1 MGKQKSGANKGFA
14 FVIADSNGKPN
25 SGDRKLIRS
34 HVMRGKNTRATQP
47 RVVPNRD
54 RAPITT
60 DSVRTSDPA
69 PTVPQSTWSPL
80 MIEDPASLSD
90 EDEPEGLLRLLR
102 TPFDVFAC
110 PFADEIDSSSKEM
123 LFEFYAIIKEA
134 MYPVEW
140 CVRFDASKTPWF
152 HWLLVDPAYLH
163 SVLFTVAM
171 LHDWLLG
178 SKRSKKTNYHICKS
192 LTYLNENIA
201 SKEMAIADSTV
212 ATIVTMSMVAEMFG
226 DHAASAAHVAGLRQI
241 VKLRG
246 GIESFRHNLQLFAKI
261 CRVDIGWSLIT
272 GESPVYFS
280 DNLSYE
286 PAFASILGP
295 SPGGVT
301 PSQGPSP
308 MRNFVE
314 SLDLRLGYIFQ
325 DLQDFSSMVK
335 ILFRTQKI
343 DPIKFQQLMTS
354 IQYRLLYLELDDGTM
369 AESLRLAMLGFIAT
383 LYLHILGAR
392 LRFVWLSNR
401 LRETLQAVDLSR
413 AQTPSSRL
421 LLAWILVIGST
432 AVFDDNDDVWLLPKL
447 SSLRNSLA
455 QTWPKAKGNLAKVMW
470 IDNIHDA
477 KGVKVFEKLVLHVA
491 QIPSANEGAES
502 EDVDVLFELSDQ
514 SYQVLHRMTVEKE
527 RVLT

>member
-1 MGKQKSGANKGFA
+1 MSLF
-14 FVIADSNGKPN
+14 
-25 SGDRKLIRS
+25 RKL
-34 HVMRGKNTRATQP
+34 TQ
-47 RVVPNRD
+47 
-54 RAPITT
+54 I
-60 DSVRTSDPA
+60 S
-69 PTVPQSTWSPL
+69 
-80 MIEDPASLSD
+80 
-90 EDEPEGLLRLLR
+90 
-102 TPFDVFAC
+102 
-110 PFADEIDSSSKEM
+110 
-123 LFEFYAIIKEA
+123 
-134 MYPVEW
+134 
-140 CVRFDASKTPWF
+140 
-152 HWLLVDPAYLH
+152 
-163 SVLFTVAM
+163 
-171 LHDWLLG
+171 
-178 SKRSKKTNYHICKS
+178 
-192 LTYLNENIA
+192 
-201 SKEMAIADSTV
+201 
-212 ATIVTMSMVAEMFG
+212 
-226 DHAASAAHVAGLRQI
+226 
-241 VKLRG
+241 
-246 GIESFRHNLQLFAKI
+246 
-261 CRVDIGWSLIT
+261 VDIGWSLIT
-272 GESPVYFS
+272 GERPVYFS

-286 PAFASILGP
+286 PAFASTLGP

-308 MRNFVE
+308 IRNFVE

-325 DLQDFSSMVK
+325 DLQDFSAMVK

-354 IQYRLLYLELDDGTM
+354 IQYRLLYLELDNNTV

-413 AQTPSSRL
+413 AETPSSRL

-447 SSLRNSLA
+447 ASLRNSLGK
-455 QTWPKAKGNLAKVMW
+455 TWPKAKESLAKVLW
-470 IDNIHDA
+470 IDKIHDA

-514 SYQVLHRMTVEKE
+514 SYQVLHRMTGEKE

>member
-34 HVMRGKNTRATQP
+34 HVMRGKNTRATRP
-47 RVVPNRD
+47 RVVPNRHSS
-54 RAPITT
+54 PTT
-60 DSVRTSDPA
+60 SDSVQTSDPA
-69 PTVPQSTWSPL
+69 PTVPQSAWSPL
-80 MIEDPASLSD
+80 RIENPACMSG

-178 SKRSKKTNYHICKS
+178 SKRSKKTNYHIWKS
-192 LTYLNENIA
+192 LNYLNENIA
-201 SKEMAIADSTV
+201 SKEMAVADSTV

-246 GIESFRHNLQLFAKI
+246 GIENFRHNLQLFAKI

-272 GESPVYFS
+272 GERPVYFS

-286 PAFASILGP
+286 PSFASTLGP
-295 SPGGVT
+295 SPGGVI
-301 PSQGPSP
+301 PLQGPSP

-325 DLQDFSSMVK
+325 DLQDFSVMVN

-343 DPIKFQQLMTS
+343 DPNKFQQLMTS
-354 IQYRLLYLELDDGTM
+354 IQYRLLYLELDDNPM

-383 LYLHILGAR
+383 LYLHVLGAR

-401 LRETLQAVDLSR
+401 LRATLQALDMSR
-413 AQTPSSRL
+413 AETQSSRL
-421 LLAWILVIGST
+421 LLAWILAIGST
-432 AVFDDNDDVWLLPKL
+432 AVFDDSDDVWLLPKL
-447 SSLRNSLA
+447 ALLRDSLG
-455 QTWPKAKGNLAKVMW
+455 QTWPEAKRNLAKVVW
-470 IDNIHDA
+470 IDNIHDP
-477 KGVKVFEKLVLHVA
+477 KGLKVFEKLVLHVA
-491 QIPSANEGAES
+491 QFPLANEGAES

-514 SYQVLHRMTVEKE
+514 SFQVLRRMTGEKE
-527 RVLT
+527 RVST

>member
-1 MGKQKSGANKGFA
+1 
-14 FVIADSNGKPN
+14 
-25 SGDRKLIRS
+25 
-34 HVMRGKNTRATQP
+34 
-47 RVVPNRD
+47 
-54 RAPITT
+54 
-60 DSVRTSDPA
+60 
-69 PTVPQSTWSPL
+69 
-80 MIEDPASLSD
+80 
-90 EDEPEGLLRLLR
+90 
-102 TPFDVFAC
+102 
-110 PFADEIDSSSKEM
+110 
-123 LFEFYAIIKEA
+123 
-134 MYPVEW
+134 
-140 CVRFDASKTPWF
+140 
-152 HWLLVDPAYLH
+152 
-163 SVLFTVAM
+163 M

-192 LTYLNENIA
+192 LNYLNENIA

-261 CRVDIGWSLIT
+261 CRKLTQISVDIGWSLIT
-272 GESPVYFS
+272 GERPEYFS

-286 PAFASILGP
+286 PAFASTLGP

-308 MRNFVE
+308 IRNFVE

-325 DLQDFSSMVK
+325 DLQDFSAMVK
-335 ILFRTQKI
+335 ILFRKQKI

-354 IQYRLLYLELDDGTM
+354 IQYRLLYLELDNNTV
-369 AESLRLAMLGFIAT
+369 AEALRLAMLGFIAT

-413 AQTPSSRL
+413 AETPSSRL

-447 SSLRNSLA
+447 ASLRNPLGT
-455 QTWPKAKGNLAKVMW
+455 TWPKAKENLAKVLW

-477 KGVKVFEKLVLHVA
+477 KGVNVFEKLVLHVA

-514 SYQVLHRMTVEKE
+514 SYQVLHRMTAEKE
-527 RVLT
+527 RVST